1 MDTEILT
8 MTSISRQ
15 WWRSK
20 RPKYNKVIFISEF
33 VAFLLYGILDPII
46 SAPHEEFEEK
56 IFEMVFQG
64 LAYLIIA
71 GIINSFYPLGWIID
85 ISFNNKNSQR
95 FRERLFALG
104 YWFSFA
110 LPILLIISV
119 MVRFL
124 IWGH

>member
-1 MDTEILT
+1 MNIEVVPV
-8 MTSISRQ
+8 SKQ

-20 RPKYNKVIFISEF
+20 RLSYNKGLLIAGFSAFIFYCVGGE
-33 VAFLLYGILDPII
+33 II
-46 SAPHEEFEEK
+46 IAPHEEFEVT
-56 IFEMVFQG
+56 IFTMAFQG
-64 LAYLIIA
+64 FAYFIMMCIA
-71 GIINSFYPLGWIID
+71 NLFYTLGWVID
-85 ISFNNKNSQR
+85 KSFNNNNSQQ

-110 LPILLIISV
+110 LPILLILSV